1 MKTDRARL
9 ASKSLGRILVI
20 DDEPIIAELLS
31 DVFSRHGYEVETC
44 IGGEAGLEQAARGRF
59 DLVVSDFAM
68 PGANGLDLAR
78 HLSSADPKA
87 RVVIVSA
94 FLDPDVEEALG
105 AQNNVEAILRKPF
118 DIFEVVHLADRITK
132 GGGAGARTANSAR
145 VVEPS

>member
-1 MKTDRARL
+1 LKSDRARL

-20 DDEPIIAELLS
+20 DDEPIIAELLN

-44 IGGEAGLEQAARGRF
+44 IGGEAGLERAAEGRF

-78 HLSSADPKA
+78 HLASADPRA

-105 AQNNVEAILRKPF
+105 AQSNIEAILRKPF

-132 GGGAGARTANSAR
+132 GGGSGLTSAR
-145 VVEPS
+145 SAKASESS